1 MDDPFQMQRELRY
14 GAPVCD
20 QILTGRHFTIGYS
33 WYFRQAKWVLQIIN
47 PLERL
52 LAIDFGD
59 GERQDNFR
67 ADQRIPW
74 RFRASLGAY
83 KGSGYD
89 RGHLVGSAYL
99 RETELQNSET
109 FLLSN
114 MSPQKPRFNRGVW
127 RELEIAVREL
137 DSHDDVMET
146 YVLTAP
152 VFDFRKVI
160 DTIGDRKAKNG
171 IDIPIPHAFVKS
183 VFTEHRNGAFKLWTF
198 MIENEEQ
205 QNRNLGDYLIKTYDA
220 EQYVGGRFWDR
231 VSGGD
236 LHEQKKAKGEMWASR
251 GGDTG
256 ELTKASLR
264 RLREA
269 EIVKIANDMGIT
281 ASVSDKKDDTI
292 DTILN
297 ALNANSPD
305 A

>member
-1 MDDPFQMQRELRY
+1 MNDPFQMQRELRY

-33 WYFRQAKWVLQIIN
+33 WYFRQAKWVLEIIN

-52 LAIDFGD
+52 LDTDYAD

-83 KGSGYD
+83 RGSGYD
-89 RGHLVGSAYL
+89 RGHLVASADL

-114 MSPQKPRFNRGVW
+114 MSPQKPKFNRQIW
-127 RELEIAVREL
+127 RKLEKAIREL
-137 DSHDDVMET
+137 DSHDDIMET

-152 VFDFRKVI
+152 VFDFGKVI
-160 DTIGDRKAKNG
+160 ETIGVEEDKHG

-183 VFTEHRNGAFKLWTF
+183 VFAEHNDGGFKLWTF
-198 MIENEEQ
+198 KIDNEEQ
-205 QNRNLGDYLIKTYDA
+205 SGNLEDYLIKTYDA
-220 EQYVGGRFWDR
+220 EQFVGGRFWDR

-236 LHEQKKAKGEMWASR
+236 LHEQKKSKGQMWTSAN
-251 GGDTG
+251 GDTG
-256 ELTKASLR
+256 ELTSASLNKMK
-264 RLREA
+264 EA
-269 EIVKIANDMGIT
+269 DVVKIAINMGIG
-281 ASVSDKKDDTI
+281 ASVDDIKSDTI
-292 DTILN
+292 DKIISKLN
-297 ALNANSPD
+297 G
-305 A
+305 